1 MQIDTTILALL
12 GPIGTPELV
21 IIAVLGLLIFGRKLP
36 EVGRSVGKAI
46 VEFKRGLT
54 EVKTEVD
61 KSGSEPT
68 IGTDS
73 HPTPTAGQSSA
84 PAAGKNQT
92 GTPSA

>member
-1 MQIDTTILALL
+1 MQIDTNFLALL

-68 IGTDS
+68 IGPES